1 MAPAIVHFLVG
12 ASIVLLVATPF
23 VSRTVYPTPWALW
36 LVVIG
41 GLWGLAPDVYH
52 IAPVY
57 RSELVAF
64 HDSQWA
70 DLCAFH
76 YTLDRPFVR
85 ARYVESIFGSIL
97 LFLGAVSVF
106 SLATWRRSR
115 LIAPETDAPASRT

>member
-12 ASIVLLVATPF
+12 ASLVLLIVTPF
-23 VSRTVYPTPWALW
+23 ARRTTLPTPWVLW

-41 GLWGLAPDVYH
+41 GLWGLAPDVHH

-57 RSELVAF
+57 HTELYAF
-64 HDSQWA
+64 HNSAWA
-70 DLCAFH
+70 DLFAFH

-85 ARYVESIFGSIL
+85 ERYVESVFGSIL

-115 LIAPETDAPASRT
+115 MIATETDAHVSSS